1 MGGGGRRKAEWSY
14 VVREAEVRRVSWGD
28 ITRAGTET
36 KMRLRYATS
45 LFKGRT
51 ALKPLAQMGQTVTPR
66 DPGPKVQKKWNCRH
80 SLPQFIHG
88 SKRGFVCTLCAHVFV
103 AGERQKIGRP
113 EQLQAKTKRFLISS
127 N

>member
-66 DPGPKVQKKWNCRH
+66 VQNAQSAK
-80 SLPQFIHG
+80 
-88 SKRGFVCTLCAHVFV
+88 
-103 AGERQKIGRP
+103 EM
-113 EQLQAKTKRFLISS
+113 ELQAFFATVYSRV
-127 N
+127 